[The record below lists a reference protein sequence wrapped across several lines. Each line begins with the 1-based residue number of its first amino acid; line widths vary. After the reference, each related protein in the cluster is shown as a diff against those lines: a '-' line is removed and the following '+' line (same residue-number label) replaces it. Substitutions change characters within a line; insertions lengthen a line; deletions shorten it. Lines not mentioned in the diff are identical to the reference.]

1 MKCYLAPLEGIT
13 TDVYRRAYHACFQ
26 PMDKYFT
33 PFLVPHTKRGFN
45 AREEREVLPENN
57 RGMYLVPQIMSNDA
71 EGFLRTE
78 EKLRVYGYEEINL
91 NLGCPSK
98 TVVSKNRG
106 AGFLGVPDEL
116 DRFLDKIFSRTRG
129 KISIKTRVG
138 KNTPQEFENI
148 LRIYNQYPVEEL
160 IIHPRVQKDFYKNHP
175 NLEVFS
181 WALTESK
188 IPICYNGD
196 LFTRQDEEELERRF
210 PDLSCIMLGRG
221 IIRNPGLLNEIYGE
235 GRASTEKLRRFHDQ
249 IFQDYRKISMGE
261 KNVLF
266 KMKELWS
273 YMGAMFPGQE
283 KPLKKIKK
291 AEKFDRYLAAVEE
304 ILG

>member
-1 MKCYLAPLEGIT
+1 MRYYLAPMEGIT
-13 TDVYRRAYHACFQ
+13 TDVYRRAYHAYFH

-45 AREEREVLPENN
+45 AREEREILPENN
-57 RGMYLVPQIMSNDA
+57 EGMYLVPQILSNDA

-78 EKLRVYGYEEINL
+78 EKLRAYGYEEVNL

-106 AGFLGVPDEL
+106 SGFLSVPEEL
-116 DRFLDKIFSRTRG
+116 DRFLDKIFSGTKGR
-129 KISIKTRVG
+129 ISIKTRIG
-138 KNTPQEFENI
+138 KNDPEEFEEI

-175 NLEVFS
+175 NLEVFGG
-181 WALTESK
+181 ALAESRT
-188 IPICYNGD
+188 PVCYNGD
-196 LFTRQDEEELERRF
+196 IFTPEDEKELERRF
-210 PDLSCIMLGRG
+210 PKLACVMLGRG
-221 IIRNPGLLNEIYGE
+221 IIRNPGLAGEIAGE
-235 GRASTEKLRRFHDQ
+235 GPASRERLRGFHDQ
-249 IFQDYRKISMGE
+249 IFRGYQEISMGE
-261 KNVLF
+261 KNVLY

-273 YMGAMFPGQE
+273 YMGATFPGRE
-283 KPLKKIKK
+283 KALKKIKK
-291 AEKFDRYLAAVEE
+291 AEKFDRYLAAAEE